1 MRTSDARSTTRSL
14 TDYDVAIV
22 GAGIVGLAVAREI
35 LFRRPELRLVIVDK
49 EAGVAAHQTGHNSGV
64 IHSGIYYTPGSLKA
78 RLCVEGSR
86 LMYEYCARNGIAF
99 EKCGKLIVALHESE
113 LPRLDELF
121 KRGTANGVEGLRR
134 ITAEE
139 IPEIEPLCR
148 GIAALYSPNT
158 GIVDYTGVCR
168 SLESELRARGVDFLF
183 DVQVSQ
189 VRREGGIT
197 VLRHDAGSISARWG
211 VFCAGLWS
219 DRLAVASGADDDPRI
234 VPFRGAYL
242 QLEAG
247 QMPAVRGMVYP
258 VPDPD
263 LPFLGVHITKQID
276 GTIALGPTAMV
287 VGARDA
293 YRVTRLNL
301 RDIRSTF
308 LWPGTWV
315 VGRRF
320 WKTGI
325 SELRMA
331 VSRKAFVRACAAYI
345 PAIAGMSIRKE
356 AGAGVRAQAV
366 GRDGSL
372 VDDFVISETPGAT
385 HVRNAPSPAA
395 TSAFALARELVDRFD
410 DRLA

>member
-1 MRTSDARSTTRSL
+1 M
-14 TDYDVAIV
+14 TDYDVVVV

-35 LFRRPELRLVIVDK
+35 LIRRPELRLLVLEK

-64 IHSGIYYTPGSLKA
+64 IHSGIYYAPGSLKA

-86 LMYEYCARNGIAF
+86 LMFEYCELNDVAY
-99 EKCGKLIVALHESE
+99 EKCGKLIVALSEAE
-113 LPRLDELF
+113 LPRLDELHR
-121 KRGTANGVEGLRR
+121 RGIANGVEGLRR

-139 IPEIEPLCR
+139 IPEIEPLCT
-148 GIAALYSPNT
+148 GVAALHSPNT
-158 GIVDYTGVCR
+158 GIVDYPGVCR
-168 SLESELRARGVDFLF
+168 ALESELRAKGVEFLF
-183 DVQVSQ
+183 GARVTR
-189 VRREGGIT
+189 VRREHDIT
-197 VLRHDAGSISARWG
+197 VLTHSDGQITARWG

-242 QLEAG
+242 QLEPSAT
-247 QMPAVRGMVYP
+247 PAVRGMVYP

-263 LPFLGVHITKQID
+263 LPFLGVHITKLID
-276 GTIALGPTAMV
+276 GNIALGPTAMI

-293 YRVTRLNL
+293 YRVTRLNFADL
-301 RDIRSTF
+301 RSTL

-320 WKTGI
+320 WKTAI

-331 VSRKAFVRACAAYI
+331 MSRRAFVRACAAYI
-345 PAIAGMSIRKE
+345 PAIAGMTVRRE
-356 AGAGVRAQAV
+356 TGAGVRAQAV
-366 GRDGSL
+366 ARDGSL

-395 TSAFALARELVDRFD
+395 TSAFALASELVDRFD
-410 DRLA
+410 DKLA